1 MISGSVSTSILTI
14 ALLVALNLL
23 LLSLFI
29 GLIRAWLGPTV
40 EDRFSAILLI
50 GTGGVAVL
58 LILAILLQL
67 EALYDVALV
76 LALLAVVGTVA
87 LTQSGKN
94 HD

>member
-1 MISGSVSTSILTI
+1 MISGDVSTSILTI

-50 GTGGVAVL
+50 GTGGVAML
-58 LILAILLQL
+58 LIMAILLQL

-87 LTQSGKN
+87 LTQSEKT
-94 HD
+94 